1 MHFSKLETGVI
12 QVACQQ
18 TRFHIAQ
25 DSELREIDIKDLDIS
40 LVSRVPASE
49 STSKVAKASKAK
61 PDGLEL
67 LSHAH
72 LRVQPGAR
80 LALVGRNGTGK
91 STILRS
97 ISERLIPALP
107 DNLRVAAMR
116 QFNDESDNT
125 ETKAY
130 MPSTKDATV
139 LEYVGRCDVV
149 RNRLVYELNE
159 INEALNSTDAI
170 ETVRKLRA
178 IQLERTKQTLFEVDR
193 AARLRSGARGYDVRK
208 VLRQS
213 EKDVDD
219 ATTRLE
225 SLDLDA
231 EGNSMESELEQ
242 ATQLQLD
249 LQNELDALPAQDT
262 PAKAKTI
269 LAGLGFTEKMLA
281 SKITTL
287 SGGWQMR
294 TLLAAALVQTADL
307 LILDEPTNF
316 LDMQGIL
323 WLQKYLHNLA
333 DFSAKTAVLV
343 ISHDRDFINGT
354 CEELMILRD
363 KQLAYH
369 PGDLDSYDK
378 SIRHEILRMTRMKE
392 AQDKQVEHMKK
403 TVANSMAQGKKTG
416 DDNKLRQAKSR
427 QKKLDDRTGMEVSAK
442 GTRFKLNRDLT
453 GYHLTSRAELAI
465 PKEEE
470 GVSLKFPSGPEMRF
484 QSSLIS
490 LENVSYRYPRIAK
503 PTIAEVNLVVH
514 PGARIGIVGL
524 NGAGKST
531 LVKVLTG
538 AVQPASGNIERYA
551 RLKVGVYSQNSV
563 DELAALGQ
571 GDASITALSLMLE
584 RSKATGDGLEEQDA
598 RKALASVGLYGRTVS
613 DTSVGRLSGGQ
624 LVRLALAL
632 LFLDP
637 PHLLILDEPST
648 HLDIATVSA
657 LARALALYDGA
668 VVLVSHDRFMLRT
681 VIEGEPVDD
690 DSSDDEAEGSDA
702 DEAVRRRVVFE
713 VRGGKMKALKGG
725 IAAWEATLVKRLE
738 KAGLL

>member
-1 MHFSKLETGVI
+1 MSHPGTVVNGTVYRRSSDEYK
-12 QVACQQ
+12 
-18 TRFHIAQ
+18 
-25 DSELREIDIKDLDIS
+25 DIDIKDLDIS
-40 LVSRVPASE
+40 LVSRTADGE
-49 STSKVAKASKAK
+49 ATAGKATKSSKAK

-72 LRVQPGAR
+72 LGVQPGAR
-80 LALVGRNGTGK
+80 LALIGRNGTGK
-91 STILRS
+91 STVLRA

-116 QFNDESDNT
+116 QFNDENDAGES
-125 ETKAY
+125 KSY

-139 LEYVGRCDVV
+139 VEYVGSCDVV
-149 RNRLVYELNE
+149 RNRLVYELDE
-159 INEALNSTDAI
+159 INDALNSTDAL
-170 ETVRKLRA
+170 ETVRKLRT

-225 SLDLDA
+225 ALNLDSEA
-231 EGNSMESELEQ
+231 SGMETELEQ

-269 LAGLGFTEKMLA
+269 LSGLGFTKNMLA
-281 SKITTL
+281 SNIATL

-316 LDMQGIL
+316 LDMQGII
-323 WLQKYLHNLA
+323 WLQKYLHTLA
-333 DFSAKTAVLV
+333 DTSPKTAVLV
-343 ISHDRDFINGT
+343 VSHDRDFINGT
-354 CEELMILRD
+354 CEELMILRE
-363 KQLAYH
+363 KQLMYH
-369 PGDLDSYDK
+369 SGDLDSYDK

-392 AQDKQVEHMKK
+392 AQGKQVEHMKK
-403 TVANSMAQGKKTG
+403 TVANNMAQGKKTG

-453 GYHLTSRAELAI
+453 GYHLTSRAELTV

-470 GVSLKFPSGPEMRF
+470 GVTLRFPPAPEMRF
-484 QSSLIS
+484 QSSLNS
-490 LENVSYRYPRIAK
+490 LENVSYRYPRVAK

-514 PGARIGIVGL
+514 PGDRIGIVGL

-551 RLKVGVYSQNSV
+551 RLKIGVYSQNSV

-584 RSKATGDGLEEQDA
+584 RSKTNGSSLEEQDT
-598 RKALASVGLYGRTVS
+598 RKSLASVGLFGRTVS
-613 DTSVGRLSGGQ
+613 DTSIARLSGGQ

-648 HLDIATVSA
+648 HLDIATVLA
-657 LARALALYDGA
+657 LARALTSYDGA
-668 VVLVSHDRFMLRT
+668 IVLVSHDRFMLRT
-681 VIEGEPVDD
+681 VIEGETVDC
-690 DSSDDEAEGSDA
+690 DSSDDEAEMSAA

-713 VRGGKMKALKGG
+713 VKGGKMKSLKGG
-725 IAAWEATLVKRLE
+725 ITAWEGTLVKRLE